1 MTELLETRV
10 GEYRLVERLGAGG
23 MGEVYRAVHETLGR
37 TVAIKVLTEALADPS
52 FVERFLNE
60 ARIQAS
66 LVHPSIVTLYDFIQ
80 VGGRPAIV
88 MEYVDG
94 DTVADHLRH
103 HGSMPL
109 DRALVVFRA
118 VVDAVRHVHAHGI
131 IHRDIKAHNVKLAE
145 DGTVKLLDF
154 GIAKSTGSPHLTQK
168 GQFIGTMH
176 ACAPEQLRGEPADQ
190 RSDVWALGVLL
201 YELVTGR
208 VPFDADS
215 VGEFVRKVDC
225 GAFEPPSSWVPALP
239 PAVDAL
245 VARCLEVCPERRLAS
260 AAELLA
266 ATDELASGR
275 PSPAPAPPQSTRPP
289 PSTTNLARLL
299 RERWPLAAAAVAMVV
314 VVTAAL
320 IARGRS
326 PSEVVPSIS
335 SQSPAAAARPAAGSP
350 TAGSAT
356 VSIGLVGASAQ
367 VRVDGRPVGT
377 TPCRF
382 SAPVGRQV
390 EVVLEVPGYRP
401 LAKRLEILPHSND
414 YVYSVQEFQ
423 PK

>member
-1 MTELLETRV
+1 MTELLDTRV

-52 FVERFLNE
+52 FIERFLNE

-66 LVHPSIVTLYDFIQ
+66 LVHPNIVTLYDFIQ

-88 MEYVDG
+88 MEFVDG
-94 DTVADHLRH
+94 ETVADHLRH
-103 HGSMPL
+103 HGPMPL
-109 DRALVVFRA
+109 GRALSVFRA

-131 IHRDIKAHNVKLAE
+131 IHRDIKAHNVKLAA

-168 GQFIGTMH
+168 GQFIGTMQ

-190 RSDVWALGVLL
+190 QSDVWALGVLL
-201 YELVTGR
+201 YELVSGR

-215 VGEFVRKVDC
+215 VGEFVRKVDA
-225 GAFEPPSSWVPALP
+225 GTFEPPSSRVPGLP
-239 PAVDAL
+239 ADVDAL
-245 VARCLEVCPERRLAS
+245 VARCLDVRKERRLGSAS
-260 AAELLA
+260 ELL
-266 ATDELASGR
+266 TTVDELAAGR
-275 PSPAPAPPQSTRPP
+275 PSHRPAPASPATPPHRTP
-289 PSTTNLARLL
+289 NVGRLL
-299 RERWPLAAAAVAMVV
+299 REQWPLTAAVAALALVLTVALMARSRQSTLPAPSPQSNSA
-314 VVTAAL
+314 VVT
-320 IARGRS
+320 RTT
-326 PSEVVPSIS
+326 PS
-335 SQSPAAAARPAAGSP
+335 GG
-350 TAGSAT
+350 TASTAT

-367 VRVDGRPVGT
+367 VRVDGLAVGA

-382 SAPVGRQV
+382 SATVGRQV

-401 LAKRLEILPHSND
+401 LAKRLDVLPHSNE